1 MPALIS
7 CVTVSLHEHQP
18 RITPASAEQGRADRL
33 YALDLARFAA
43 MLFMMQG
50 HVLDALV
57 RTTELNINVFPWD
70 WWFVVRGITAPTF
83 LMVSGAV
90 HAFANKRDEY
100 GRILEHVL
108 ERRIRWAI
116 TIIGIG
122 YLMVFPANRIW
133 DLPFVPSQG
142 WHVFN
147 AVNIL
152 QLTGCT
158 MLLFVA
164 LVQCTRSVRAMG
176 RVGLLA
182 ALAIIGLSPLV
193 AMTDWTGLVPDIVEG
208 YLTIRQGTLFPVFVF
223 SAYLF
228 AGLYTGSLMYD
239 LSAERRMHVMQY
251 RLWIYGLVLAI
262 AAYGL
267 HAYLLA
273 QGIPMTTLESASS
286 PLLAVRRIGIVLVI
300 FSAAA
305 WIVRY
310 TWRLREWYGRFGRK
324 SLHIYVIHLVLLWG
338 TPWNDGVARHYQRAL
353 SLAQGVVIAVGIML
367 STLLVAWA
375 IDQYER
381 SAVSAVTRRRVRR
394 GIVAVLLY
402 LLLA

>member
-1 MPALIS
+1 MPTLIS
-7 CVTVSLHEHQP
+7 CVNKASHHQQP
-18 RITPASAEQGRADRL
+18 KGTQRREERADRL

-57 RTTELNINVFPWD
+57 RSSDININVFPWD
-70 WWFVVRGITAPTF
+70 WWFVIRGITAPTF

-100 GRILEHVL
+100 GRIYEQVL
-108 ERRIRWAI
+108 ERRIRWGI

-142 WHVFN
+142 WPAFH

-164 LVQCTRSVRAMG
+164 VVQYTRSVQSMG
-176 RVGLLA
+176 RVGLCT
-182 ALAIIGLSPLV
+182 ALAIIGLSPMV
-193 AMTDWTGLVPDIVEG
+193 ASTNWAGVVPDIVEG
-208 YLTIRQGTLFPVFVF
+208 YLTVRQGTLFPVFVF

-228 AGLYTGSLMYD
+228 VGLYVGSLLYAIP
-239 LSAERRMHVMQY
+239 AERRLAVLQTRVWM
-251 RLWIYGLVLAI
+251 YGLVLA
-262 AAYGL
+262 AVAYAV

-273 QGIPMTTLESASS
+273 QGTPMTTLESASS
-286 PLLAVRRIGIVLVI
+286 PLLAIRRIGIVLMI
-300 FSAAA
+300 FSASA
-305 WIVRY
+305 WMVQH
-310 TWRLREWYGRFGRK
+310 TWQLREWYGRFGRK
-324 SLHIYVIHLVLLWG
+324 SLHIYVIHLVMLWG
-338 TPWNDGVARHYQRAL
+338 TPWFDGVARYYQRQL
-353 SLAQGVVIAVGIML
+353 SLSAGVMIAIAIMII
-367 STLLVAWA
+367 TLLVAWG
-375 IDQYER
+375 IDHYER
-381 SAVSAVTRRRVRR
+381 SNIPSTVRERVRWGIAVTL
-394 GIVAVLLY
+394 GY
-402 LLLA
+402 LLLV